1 MLSTVPL
8 AVIAVPVFMTSGE
21 WRPADS
27 LAGLILRYVAVNL
40 PFTISLRYGFALQVP
55 VEMQEAAAIDGC
67 RPWKVFVRIVSPL
80 IRPGLA
86 AAAIFTFRIAWHE
99 FILALVLTDRF
110 TRTLPVAA

>member
-1 MLSTVPL
+1 MLRTVPL
-8 AVIAVPVFMTSGE
+8 TLIAVPVFMICGE
-21 WRPADS
+21 WRLTDS

-55 VEMQEAAAIDGC
+55 VELEEAAAIGGC
-67 RPWKVFVRIVSPL
+67 RPFKVFIRSMPPL
-80 IRPGLA
+80 IRLGLA
-86 AAAIFTFRIAWHE
+86 AAAIFTFRIAWNE